1 MNNPKFTP
9 VTDEALLKNEKKAK
23 ALILVFAVTLAIL
36 FITTALLTIKKGF
49 TPLIATP
56 VALLPIL
63 ILLFKNRNDL
73 KKEIKARN
81 LHTQ

>member
-1 MNNPKFTP
+1 MDQPKLSGIS
-9 VTDEALLKNEKKAK
+9 DEALLKNEKKAK
-23 ALILVFAVTLAIL
+23 ALILIFAVTLILL

-56 VALLPIL
+56 IALLPIL
-63 ILLFKNRNDL
+63 ILLLKNRNDL

-81 LHTQ
+81 LEDR